1 MGNIHSMFWHRL
13 SSSSKSRIIYLSSKL
28 RLSGFSSYSFFIIL
42 FNLSQFSDLLTFF
55 SSLFIVSLLSLKSLS
70 SAPFKLL
77 FYVSFSDLFII
88 AWIRRVLTVE
98 LKLELGL
105 RSYLETVSIELFEII
120 PMRSKV
126 SLIKLDF
133 ILWSRGLPQA

>member
-1 MGNIHSMFWHRL
+1 M
-13 SSSSKSRIIYLSSKL
+13 
-28 RLSGFSSYSFFIIL
+28 
-42 FNLSQFSDLLTFF
+42 
-55 SSLFIVSLLSLKSLS
+55 SLFIVSLLSLKSLS

-77 FYVSFSDLFII
+77 LYVSFSDLLII
-88 AWIRRVLTVE
+88 AWIRRFLTVE

-120 PMRSKV
+120 PIRSKV